1 MTYCTRALNHVD
13 VRVHIYMCEYMYTR
27 ECTSIYMCVY
37 AQFMPTYRLPPG
49 CDELVSVLAGELAE
63 LQDAL
68 SVLVAGVGR
77 VSEVLR
83 PLHHRLQ
90 LVKQSLLGQ

>member
-1 MTYCTRALNHVD
+1 
-13 VRVHIYMCEYMYTR
+13 
-27 ECTSIYMCVY
+27 MCVY

-49 CDELVSVLAGELAE
+49 YDELVSVLAGELAQ

-90 LVKQSLLGQ
+90 LVRQSLVGQ